1 MTVFLGMKILHVG
14 STTILLGYR
23 HCTSILDSIMILL
36 GKKQTDSVNM
46 MINMASSVTPSED
59 LTACDFS

>member
-1 MTVFLGMKILHVG
+1 MTAFLGLKILHVG
-14 STTILLGYR
+14 STMILLGYR

-46 MINMASSVTPSED
+46 MMNMASSVTQCKELNSM
-59 LTACDFS
+59 